1 MASWA
6 RRHPRAAS
14 HNDRPLVTKNQAGRP
29 RFARA
34 LSLRALIPNAI
45 TALALCSGLTGIRY
59 AIGGEWDRAGLAI
72 VFAAVFDVL
81 DGRVARMIKG
91 TSRFGAELDS
101 LSDMVAFG
109 VAPALIMFLW
119 SLQTMPRLGWLAALA
134 HAVCCA
140 LRLARFNAQLDAE
153 ELPYKQAGFLTG
165 VPAPAGA
172 GVALTPLFVSL
183 AARDWPCRDAVQQI
197 VRSPYMVCS
206 LLIVSAFLMITN
218 LPSWSW
224 RVLRIPVR
232 LRIVALLGVALLFSA
247 LFTQPWEVLS
257 LLAISYTLAVPF
269 AWWRYASVN
278 ARRAPITLH

>member
-1 MASWA
+1 MTNE
-6 RRHPRAAS
+6 R
-14 HNDRPLVTKNQAGRP
+14 VGRQ
-29 RFARA
+29 RVARA

-59 AIGGEWDRAGLAI
+59 AIGGEWDRAALAI

-172 GVALTPLFVSL
+172 AVALIPLFVWL
-183 AARDWPCRDAVQQI
+183 AVRDWPYRDAVQLV
-197 VRSPYMVCS
+197 VRSPYMVCA
-206 LLIVSAFLMITN
+206 LLIISAFLMIIN

-224 RVLRIPVR
+224 RVFRIPVR
-232 LRIVALLGVALLFSA
+232 LRIAALLAIALLFAA
-247 LFTQPWEVLS
+247 LFTQPWDVLS
-257 LLAISYTLAVPF
+257 LLAISYTLSVPF
-269 AWWRYASVN
+269 AWWRYAAVK
-278 ARRAPITLH
+278 ARRARVTLH